1 MKLPSLITKLPKSL
15 TTTKPKSDDRLKIV
29 FTLLGEDGVRN
40 SYSFSVNE
48 KHARDMQNFTRAFGH
63 VGEDIIS
70 RLAKEQEKI
79 RKKRKKEGQICKSKQ
94 V

>member
-1 MKLPSLITKLPKSL
+1 
-15 TTTKPKSDDRLKIV
+15 
-29 FTLLGEDGVRN
+29 
-40 SYSFSVNE
+40 
-48 KHARDMQNFTRAFGH
+48 MQNFTRAFGH